1 MLSKGK
7 VQYLVLLKYFVCI
20 FATSLFVP
28 FSSFGYDAHMLDAL
42 VERGVLSEEEALN
55 ARKFSTEFHPAFAT
69 KANALKIIVYAQ
81 VRYMS
86 IGQSFNGSLG
96 KKSTTSNGA
105 SLRRQVWAFLAN
117 FDENTDFYL
126 SINTA
131 TKEQLFDS
139 AYLTRKVDGNFI
151 KGKLRLGYYIP
162 DFTMEDPSGAKI
174 KTPDR
179 SIINTYWGGKDSDT
193 VNNALTRTA
202 NQCFG
207 GNHLGVYWNGLMPFD
222 ERFFVNAAITNSK
235 NAYWDSIGNGFDLAY
250 WVSSGF
256 ATKTDDMSIKTG
268 INFGYSSNL
277 TSVYNE
283 KTGKFQECE
292 SFGLATY
299 LIMQLKNFFIETEA
313 VVTTTEHNK
322 IQSADSPIFSSKSGR
337 TTPFG
342 AFIALGYTFDIGEF
356 GKLEPIVRYSYL
368 NSNGAGVSESNV
380 LYGVSSA
387 SGYYDVVN
395 SIFLGANWYIQ
406 GNAIKL
412 QVGFEHLYFSGNPAD
427 GADKSARTN
436 VGIVQFQVMF

>member
-1 MLSKGK
+1 MLPKGK
-7 VQYLVLLKYFVCI
+7 VQYLMSFKWLVCVLAMSFFMPYSTFG
-20 FATSLFVP
+20 FNAT
-28 FSSFGYDAHMLDAL
+28 MLDAL
-42 VERGVLSEEEALN
+42 VERGVLSEEEAIN
-55 ARKFSTEFHPAFAT
+55 ARKLSTEFQPAFAT

-86 IGQSFNGSLG
+86 IGQSFSGSSG
-96 KKSTTSNGA
+96 KKSMSSNGA

-131 TKEQLFDS
+131 TKEQFFDS
-139 AYLTRKVDGNFI
+139 AYLTRKVDGDFI

-193 VNNALTRTA
+193 ANNALSRTA

-207 GNHLGVYWNGLMPFD
+207 GNHLGIYWNGLMPFD

-235 NAYWDSIGNGFDLAY
+235 NAYWDSAGNGFDLAY
-250 WVSSGF
+250 WISAGF
-256 ATKTDDMSIKTG
+256 ATKTDEVSIKTG
-268 INFGYSSNL
+268 VNFGYSSNL

-283 KTGKFQECE
+283 HTGKFQECE

-322 IQSADSPIFSSKSGR
+322 ILSDSAPTFSSKSGR

-342 AFIALGYTFDIGEF
+342 GFIALGYTFDIGEF
-356 GKLEPIVRYSYL
+356 GELEPIVRYSYL

-412 QVGFEHLYFSGNPAD
+412 QVGFEHLYFSSNPAG